1 MDRTK
6 ALRPRRRKM
15 KTPKPK
21 TRGRKSLL
29 NAKLQRQICSL
40 LAAGNT
46 IRTTVDAVGISQR
59 VYFEWCERHPHFAQ
73 ATSRA
78 RGKARVKLVKV
89 LVDASALDWKSAA
102 WLLSH
107 CWPEDFSENR
117 IPERPPQPELLPPL
131 EFSSEKFSKL
141 LDSLPP
147 LNVAGS

>member
-1 MDRTK
+1 MR
-6 ALRPRRRKM
+6 
-15 KTPKPK
+15 

-29 NAKLQRQICSL
+29 NTKLQKQICSL

-46 IRTTVDAVGISQR
+46 IRTTVDAVGISER
-59 VYFEWCERHPHFAQ
+59 VYFEWCDRHPHFAQ
-73 ATSRA
+73 ATTRA

-117 IPERPPQPELLPPL
+117 IQECPPQPELLPPLPPL
-131 EFSSEKFSKL
+131 EFSSEKFFKL
-141 LDSLPP
+141 MDDAETAAGNALP
-147 LNVAGS
+147 STR